1 MSSHPNDS
9 RPDSVN
15 LKDDPAKDGGVSRRR
30 LMRAGLSAAPLVAV
44 LKSNSVLAGD
54 YSGKGC
60 IKPSSFASYVNNGAR
75 LSNFDPVRDG
85 CGCRKPADWCH
96 SSYDSKT
103 SKRLGDCGLTN
114 LTRVKC
120 RKSDWTYGNHRLKEV
135 LSCPD
140 LDQDTKLG
148 KYLVACYLSAG
159 DGLMSPF
166 TQAQCKSIWAS
177 GGTWKDAS
185 GTAWSKDFMLTYLD
199 HVFNKS

>member
-75 LSNFDPVRDG
+75 LSNFDRERDG
-85 CGCRKPADWCH
+85 CGCRKPAEWCH
-96 SSYDSKT
+96 SSHDSKT
-103 SKRLGDCGLTN
+103 TKTLAECGLGNRTHVHCKN
-114 LTRVKC
+114 ASGR
-120 RKSDWTYGNHRLKEV
+120 YGNHRLKRVLEV
-135 LSCPD
+135 ESPD
-140 LDQDTKLG
+140 DDTRLG
-148 KYLVACYLSAG
+148 QYLIACYLSHG

-166 TQAQCKSIWAS
+166 TQAQCKAIGAS

-185 GTAWSKDFMLTYLD
+185 DTEWSKTFMLSYLD
-199 HVFNKS
+199 RVFEKS